1 MKFAHMADCHVGGWS
16 EPRLKELTIRS
27 FALAIDRAITE
38 NVAFVLISGDLFNT
52 AMPSLDL
59 IKEVAHHL
67 SRLKEKDISVYMI
80 PGSHD
85 YSPSGKTMLDVF
97 EKAGLLENVVK
108 IKEESDK
115 KISLDFTH
123 DKTNTKITG
132 LYGKRNALDKQ
143 IYKILDKESLEKEKG
158 FKIFMF
164 HCAISQYKP
173 ASFNAIHSQDVSDLP
188 KGFDYYAGGH
198 VHYVFN
204 TKVNQ
209 GVLAFPGP
217 LFPNSF
223 SELKELR
230 HGGFYIVNVNNK
242 IELKHVPVEIYKIQD
257 IDVDVDGLTSIEAN
271 TKVLEEIKKIEP
283 ADKII
288 LLRISGVLDSGK
300 ISDIDFRQIENLLQ
314 TSYVILRNTSSLTK
328 KEYIKVQTS
337 AQSISELEQNILEQ
351 KKQQIKD
358 NSFDL
363 STVITSLNL
372 EKDESERSVDFEDR
386 LIKNLIKTLN
396 LQEIWN

>member
-16 EPRLKELTIRS
+16 EPRLKELTIKS
-27 FALAIDRAITE
+27 FASAIDISIEE

-52 AMPSLDL
+52 AIPSLDL
-59 IKEVAHHL
+59 IKEVAHQL
-67 SRLKEKDISVYMI
+67 ARLKERDISVYMI

-123 DKTNTKITG
+123 DKTSTKITG
-132 LYGKRNALDKQ
+132 LYGKRNALDRQ

-164 HCAISQYKP
+164 HCAISQFKP
-173 ASFNAIHSQDVSDLP
+173 ESFNAIHSQDVSDLP
-188 KGFDYYAGGH
+188 KGFNYYAGGH
-198 VHYVFN
+198 VHYVFQ
-204 TKVNQ
+204 TKVND

-223 SELKELR
+223 SELKELK
-230 HGGFYIVNVNNK
+230 HGGFYIVNVNK
-242 IELKHVPVEIYKIQD
+242 EIELKYIPVEIYKTENID
-257 IDVDVDGLTSIEAN
+257 IDVDGLTSIQAN
-271 TKVLEEIKKIEP
+271 NKVLEKIKKIDP
-283 ADKII
+283 TDKII
-288 LLRISGVLDSGK
+288 LLKIKGILDSGK
-300 ISDIDFRQIENLLQ
+300 LSDINFKEIETILDGA
-314 TSYVILRNTSSLTK
+314 YVILRNTSALTK
-328 KEYIKVQTS
+328 KEYINIQTT
-337 AQSISELEQNILEQ
+337 AQSVFELEQNILEQ
-351 KKQQIKD
+351 KKEQIKD

-363 STVITSLNL
+363 NEIINCLNL
-372 EKDESERSVDFEDR
+372 EKNESERSKDFEDR
-386 LIKNLIKTLN
+386 IIINLIKTFN
-396 LQEIWN
+396 LQETWN